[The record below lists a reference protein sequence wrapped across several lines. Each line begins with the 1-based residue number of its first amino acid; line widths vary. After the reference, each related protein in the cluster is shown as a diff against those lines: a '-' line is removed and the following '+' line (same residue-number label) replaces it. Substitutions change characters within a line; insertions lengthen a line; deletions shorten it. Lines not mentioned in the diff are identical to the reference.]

1 MTLHYMQLLLTGILL
16 MTFLMVISKR
26 TSALIHAFRI
36 QSVFLFLTTL
46 YLAAANNDINI
57 YIVAFLLFSVKVIIV
72 PYLLL
77 KMVRKVKADGGAGLF
92 LNPTISVFIAM
103 FLTYLSYL
111 FASRIIPLADSA
123 QGAAFIISLAVTL
136 IGLFI
141 MISRMKAI
149 SQIVGLLVMENGL
162 FLIASSVSGGMPF
175 FVEIAI
181 FFDIFVCVIILGM
194 FVYKINKVFTHIDVN
209 KMRELKG

>member
-1 MTLHYMQLLLTGILL
+1 MQLLLTGILF
-16 MTFLMVISKR
+16 MTFVLAISKR
-26 TSALIHAFRI
+26 LGAMIGAFRA
-36 QSVFLFLTTL
+36 QSLFLFFTTL
-46 YLAAANNDINI
+46 YLAMKGRDIEI
-57 YIVAFLLFSVKVIIV
+57 YIVAFLLLSVKVIAI
-72 PYLLL
+72 PRLLSR
-77 KMVRKVKADGGAGLF
+77 MVKRIKAEGAAGLF
-92 LNPTISVFIAM
+92 VNPTLSIFIAM

-111 FASRIIPLADSA
+111 FTRRIMPFADRA
-123 QGAAFIISLAVTL
+123 QGEAVIISLAVTL

-141 MISRMKAI
+141 MVSRMKAI

-162 FLIASSVSGGMPF
+162 FLVASSVSGGMPF